1 MLILY
6 FPAEKK
12 NTLQR
17 ELILNFMRCT
27 ILQSFYHKVNLQW
40 SDYDIPYGASR
51 DMKYKRKKKKH
62 SKVWTTK
69 KPSLQGS
76 HSFSSCVER

>member
-62 SKVWTTK
+62 FKGLDHKKTK
-69 KPSLQGS
+69 SPRITFLL
-76 HSFSSCVER
+76 FLR